1 MRARF
6 LFSIVSGLFHWSTVD
21 LTRPFGSPR
30 TMVMGL
36 LTTSWGLRLTWNYA
50 RKGGY
55 EAGVEDYRWAEVRK
69 WMPGYQFHVFNCVFI
84 CLYQPLLLMAI
95 AAPAAVAAGH
105 PDVALGPCDVAAAAL
120 FSLLLL
126 GETVADLQMFD
137 FQTEKW
143 VQHPLPARATTSP
156 LAAESVARLLSL
168 SDSPADTRLAL
179 RG

>member
-6 LFSIVSGLFHWSTVD
+6 LFSIVAGLFHWSTVD
-21 LTRPFGSPR
+21 PTRPFGSPR

-156 LAAESVARLLSL
+156 LAAESVARLLR
-168 SDSPADTRLAL
+168 TRAL
-179 RG
+179 RCAAELTVY